1 MVVFNACFL
10 SGTVKLKEKNQRN
23 LWGYDDNIEK
33 DRGRE
38 EKRSISKDEENKMN
52 NYENRRLNY
61 LAWELVLIILIVWM
75 GMQINTY
82 KTDNSSYTGMVI
94 TENGPEDEI
103 AVKLSMFVEFVKKHK
118 STDPDLD
125 RKYVNK
131 GLIYLSGV
139 LNAMIQ
145 NHYQNNTGMKVQREK
160 LLNINLKILNTDS
173 LTAENLKASL
183 LTASK
188 IIARIQSYEF
198 PDLSDASKNLINSVM
213 EIEQDETFD
222 ILKFRTADFFEKS
235 SNIFIAMAII
245 NAHRNNEIRNDFYNI
260 RSS

>member
-1 MVVFNACFL
+1 MN
-10 SGTVKLKEKNQRN
+10 
-23 LWGYDDNIEK
+23 DN
-33 DRGRE
+33 
-38 EKRSISKDEENKMN
+38 
-52 NYENRRLNY
+52 ENRKIKY
-61 LAWELVLIILIVWM
+61 LAWELVLVILIVWM

-82 KTDNSSYTGMVI
+82 KNENSSYAAMVI

-103 AVKLSMFVEFVKKHK
+103 ASKLSMFIDFVRKHK

-139 LNAMIQ
+139 LNAMIR
-145 NHYQNNTGMKVQREK
+145 NNYQDNAGMKIQREK
-160 LLNINLKILNTDS
+160 LLNINMQILNNDS
-173 LTAENLKASL
+173 LDAENLKTSL

-188 IIARIQSYEF
+188 IIARIQSFEF
-198 PDLSDASKNLINSVM
+198 PDLSDASKDLINAAM

-245 NAHRNNEIRNDFYNI
+245 KAHRNNEIREDFYNI
-260 RSS
+260 KSS